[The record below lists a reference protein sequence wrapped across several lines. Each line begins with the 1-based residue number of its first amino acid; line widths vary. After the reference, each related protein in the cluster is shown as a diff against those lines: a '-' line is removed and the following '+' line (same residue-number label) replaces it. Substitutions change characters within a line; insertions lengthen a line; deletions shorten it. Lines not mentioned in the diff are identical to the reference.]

1 MAENM
6 QDVDLAEDIMA
17 KKRLLETEQP
27 LENFSMI
34 PFCGEGDITC

>member
-17 KKRLLETEQP
+17 KKRLLETGAT
-27 LENFSMI
+27 S
-34 PFCGEGDITC
+34 